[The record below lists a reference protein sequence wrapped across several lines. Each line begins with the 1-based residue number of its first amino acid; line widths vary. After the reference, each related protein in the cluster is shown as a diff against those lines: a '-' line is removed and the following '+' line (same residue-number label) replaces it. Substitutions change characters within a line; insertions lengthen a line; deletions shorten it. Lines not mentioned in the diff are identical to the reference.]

1 MRRGGADTGDERVY
15 AGARDGLTRRWVG
28 WVEAGVRRWER
39 RGGEGPHQDSGLI
52 GPLLIGQLRF
62 AAGAKRSRRVC
73 RGEIGYSDRRGAL
86 LPFPLLPLPGSPATL
101 LALQG
106 RRLPASTAA
115 HKRGLNFALAI
126 LITRLR
132 ASGVQIDGGWG
143 LPMRPVAR
151 RGGGVRR
158 RCRGCRHSSH
168 TGGSWRRCSG
178 WLRGCQGDNLR
189 RAQLL
194 CGCVPPRLRVCAR
207 GFCHWL
213 RLWALDLRARR
224 RARLHRSVCSLI
236 RRGVGGPGVAA
247 TRFLAGARRRRRL
260 DPTLPIVPLPDLA
273 IANLQLGGDLECLR
287 KVRVAWGMGARKG
300 QAMGRVGR
308 RRP

>member
-1 MRRGGADTGDERVY
+1 
-15 AGARDGLTRRWVG
+15 
-28 WVEAGVRRWER
+28 
-39 RGGEGPHQDSGLI
+39 
-52 GPLLIGQLRF
+52 
-62 AAGAKRSRRVC
+62 
-73 RGEIGYSDRRGAL
+73 
-86 LPFPLLPLPGSPATL
+86 
-101 LALQG
+101 
-106 RRLPASTAA
+106 
-115 HKRGLNFALAI
+115 
-126 LITRLR
+126 
-132 ASGVQIDGGWG
+132 
-143 LPMRPVAR
+143 MRPVAR

-273 IANLQLGGDLECLR
+273 IANLQLGGDLECLGDQTDISCQVAQAVER
-287 KVRVAWGMGARKG
+287 GEQMYRDPALLRVHVIAQELIAEQVLCAEVVVHLIQDQLLKV
-300 QAMGRVGR
+300 GRVDGFGGR
-308 RRP
+308 PESWLRR